1 MTLHM
6 IRLSHALPALPFL
19 VLPLLM
25 GCGAKAEDGAL
36 DEEEQALGEALWGEI
51 EGYDGWS
58 QLDPWLGE
66 QASADGTHGAT
77 VQIWLN
83 DAAAALITAVA
94 GGDMPDGAAIV
105 KEGYDDDGE
114 LQAIT
119 AMLKEGGGWSWGR
132 FDADGAVSSA
142 GDSAE
147 SSCAGCHSSGQDG
160 LRAFTW

>member
-1 MTLHM
+1 MTLRM
-6 IRLSHALPALPFL
+6 IRLTHALPFL

-25 GCGAKAEDGAL
+25 GCADKAEDGAL

-51 EGYDGWS
+51 DGYEAWT
-58 QLDPWLGE
+58 QLDPWVGE

-83 DAAAALITAVA
+83 DAAAALITAAA

-105 KEGYDDDGE
+105 KEGYDDNGE

-132 FDADGAVSSA
+132 FDAEGAVSSA

-147 SSCAGCHSSGQDG
+147 ASCAGCHSSGQDS